1 MISNKICKFEFPK
14 SMTMQEFW
22 LYFEI
27 GLRHV
32 LDINAYDHVLFLIG
46 MTIPYTFN
54 DWKKWLTLVSLFT
67 LGHSIAL
74 ILSVFGII
82 YIREHLVEFLI
93 PITILIVA
101 IFNLFT
107 AGKSSKSESITL
119 IAIVTLLFGIIH
131 GLGFSNYFK
140 TILPGSNT
148 EKLLPLGEFALGIE
162 CAQIIV
168 VLVVLILSF
177 IVQSVFRFS
186 KRDWTLV
193 MSSFII
199 GVVIPLII
207 QSPIWHR

>member
-1 MISNKICKFEFPK
+1 
-14 SMTMQEFW
+14 MQEFW

-27 GLRHV
+27 GLKHV
-32 LDINAYDHVLFLIG
+32 LNINAYDHILFLIG
-46 MTIPYTFN
+46 MTIPYSFN

-67 LGHSIAL
+67 LGHSISL

-82 YIREHLVEFLI
+82 YIKENLVEFLI

-101 IFNLFT
+101 LFNLFT
-107 AGKSSKSESITL
+107 AGKSSKKESITL
-119 IAIVTLLFGIIH
+119 ITIVTLLFGIIH

-140 TILPGSNT
+140 TLLPGS
-148 EKLLPLGEFALGIE
+148 KSDKVLPLAEFALGIE
-162 CAQIIV
+162 SAQIIV
-168 VLVVLILSF
+168 VFVVLIISF
-177 IVQSVFRFS
+177 IIQSVFRFS

-199 GVVIPLII
+199 GVVTPLII

>member
-1 MISNKICKFEFPK
+1 
-14 SMTMQEFW
+14 MQEFW

-27 GLRHV
+27 GLKHV
-32 LDINAYDHVLFLIG
+32 LNINAYDHILFLIG
-46 MTIPYTFN
+46 MSIPYSFN

-67 LGHSIAL
+67 LGHSISL

-82 YIREHLVEFLI
+82 YIKENLVEFLI

-101 IFNLFT
+101 LFNLFT
-107 AGKSSKSESITL
+107 AGKSSKKESITL

-140 TILPGSNT
+140 TLLPGNKSDKILP
-148 EKLLPLGEFALGIE
+148 LAEFALGIE
-162 CAQIIV
+162 SAQIIV
-168 VLVVLILSF
+168 VFVVLIISF
-177 IVQSVFRFS
+177 IIQSVFRFS

-199 GVVIPLII
+199 GVVTPLII